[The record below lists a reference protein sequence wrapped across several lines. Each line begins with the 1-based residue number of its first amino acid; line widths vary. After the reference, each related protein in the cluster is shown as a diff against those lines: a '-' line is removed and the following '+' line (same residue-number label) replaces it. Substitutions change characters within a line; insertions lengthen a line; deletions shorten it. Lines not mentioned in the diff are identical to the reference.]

1 MPTLPDKDAARI
13 VCFTARR
20 QKHKGNL
27 TRYWQEGISKEKTS
41 EKFRE
46 RLLTWI
52 SSKVDFK
59 KELLLNM
66 KKEKTLNLTA
76 KRKWS

>member
-1 MPTLPDKDAARI
+1 MPTLPDKDTGRI
-13 VCFTARR
+13 VCLTTRT

-27 TRYWQEGISKEKTS
+27 TRYWQEGISKEKIRVRL
-41 EKFRE
+41 RE
-46 RLLTWI
+46 SLSTWI

-59 KELLLNM
+59 KVLLLNM
-66 KKEKTLNLTA
+66 KEVKTLNLTA